1 MAFYIKFDHNH
12 EIELPSDKTLEE
24 RIALCNEIVDKYPQ
38 YFEQKLESSD
48 RNGAGASYKTML
60 RLSIMANYLLA
71 CAPKSSEYPILT
83 NYKSNQNK
91 VNEITFSDFEGK
103 YSKF

>member
-1 MAFYIKFDHNH
+1 MSYYIKLDQNN

-24 RIALCNEIVDKYPQ
+24 RIAICNEIIKKYPQ
-38 YFEQKLESSD
+38 YFEQKIDKGGS
-48 RNGAGASYKTML
+48 GAGAKAVI
-60 RLSIMANYLLA
+60 RLSIMADYLLA
-71 CAPKSSEYPILT
+71 CCDNKGEYPTLT
-83 NYKSNQNK
+83 SYKENQQV